1 MEDQVV
7 VRLQVHSN
15 YDCTNSSDT
24 LQSSDYLRGVYQA
37 VKAGV
42 TKAAMMEEHR
52 NGAYGGAL
60 FCFVFKMPR
69 AKYEELDRAIAAGRQ
84 ILIPKGTQFGFHSS
98 FQGASS
104 PFEHETR
111 RDIRIASPYGGTEY
125 DSLAAVLDI
134 GNTMY
139 DWSIDSV
146 FGTTSFIHAAG
157 VRPA

>member
-1 MEDQVV
+1 MKDLVV

-15 YDCTNSSDT
+15 YDCTNSFDT
-24 LQSSDYLRGVYQA
+24 MQSSDYLRGVYQA

-42 TKAAMMEEHR
+42 TRQAMMEEHR

-69 AKYEELDRAIAAGRQ
+69 KKFEELEKAIEAGKQ

-98 FQGASS
+98 LQGASS

-111 RDIRIASPYGGTEY
+111 RDIRITSPYGSTEY
-125 DSLAAVLDI
+125 DAIMAVLDE
-134 GNTMY
+134 GNTTY
-139 DWSIDSV
+139 NWSIGSV
-146 FGTTSFIHAAG
+146 FGTTAFIHEAD